1 MEASVNDFAQD
12 LTGCQGIM
20 KKTAFFKPKASEK
33 ERTFTILSGAGC
45 LPTVNTRRQIH
56 VKWLMMAPP
65 IACSYD
71 LETLITRDGKR
82 LQAEPVFIDFD
93 RATVPGD
100 IKETK
105 TDKPRT
111 VRRKA

>member
-1 MEASVNDFAQD
+1 MNDFAQD

-45 LPTVNTRRQIH
+45 LPTVNTRRQIK
-56 VKWLMMAPP
+56 VKWNDGSSDTLS
-65 IACSYD
+65 SYD
-71 LETLITRDGKR
+71 LETLITKDGKR
-82 LQAEPVFIDFD
+82 LKQTEPVFIDFD

-100 IKETK
+100 VKEALK
-105 TDKPRT
+105 EKP
-111 VRRKA
+111 VRRKK